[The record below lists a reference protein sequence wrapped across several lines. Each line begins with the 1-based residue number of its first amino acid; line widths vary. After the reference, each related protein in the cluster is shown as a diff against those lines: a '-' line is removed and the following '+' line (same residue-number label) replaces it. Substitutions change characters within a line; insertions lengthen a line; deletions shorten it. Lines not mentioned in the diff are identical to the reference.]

1 MAPIG
6 GATRSGWVFSI
17 LQMPSSCVQHTSVT
31 VYYSYWG
38 ETILFLGYIHLLITC
53 SLLCYSLHHSHGEKF
68 GQVCQQISELGN
80 FCDVYKEFW
89 YMSGSSPVSKFRN
102 LYTTTPLH
110 GYAITGA
117 AVSNLHITIILAN
130 PLLVWQLACA
140 LARVSLW
147 GELLDLAILYI
158 IVQQG
163 GIRGL

>member
-1 MAPIG
+1 
-6 GATRSGWVFSI
+6 
-17 LQMPSSCVQHTSVT
+17 
-31 VYYSYWG
+31 
-38 ETILFLGYIHLLITC
+38 
-53 SLLCYSLHHSHGEKF
+53 
-68 GQVCQQISELGN
+68 
-80 FCDVYKEFW
+80 
-89 YMSGSSPVSKFRN
+89 MSGSSPVSKFRN